1 VWVSSRLQET
11 MPSVLSVAVERR
23 RAALAGVSIAVVL
36 EKFFEYLGRV
46 RMWLGSTSEQTASPG
61 RSPTASSAT
70 YPPVYPRS
78 ARPGLG
84 LTLPRMSA
92 IVGREK
98 VGEEMIFFT
107 ENDLSF
113 SRNAFMCRFL

>member
-1 VWVSSRLQET
+1 

-70 YPPVYPRS
+70 YPP
-78 ARPGLG
+78 
-84 LTLPRMSA
+84 A